1 MYVIKIY
8 CLFMYQYMLCVVLSG
23 MLFSF
28 VDVKCQHNK

>member
-1 MYVIKIY
+1 
-8 CLFMYQYMLCVVLSG
+8 MYQYMLCVVLSG